1 MKNCV
6 VNVVFLKKLILN
18 KKKKQANN
26 GSIDYFYGFFNV
38 DYLYVYVILSLIILK
53 EKLENII

>member
-18 KKKKQANN
+18 KKKKTNN